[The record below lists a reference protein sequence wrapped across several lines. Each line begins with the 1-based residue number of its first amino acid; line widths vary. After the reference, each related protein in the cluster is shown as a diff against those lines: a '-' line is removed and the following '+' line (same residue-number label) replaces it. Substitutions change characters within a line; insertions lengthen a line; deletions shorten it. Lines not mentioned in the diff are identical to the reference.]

1 MYILFENSYTFH
13 NISLNLPPSKNHFAL
28 RANFSSNYYKC
39 LTFRG
44 EKTLLKSEV
53 GRSEG
58 GKLIPSTIPSL
69 YLPQNIHPW
78 SSQTLISRLG
88 ESIICCVFLLFFL
101 EQVFINKMN
110 GTKCK
115 FSKTFNAQAS
125 LSKVTR
131 RVDGSE

>member
-1 MYILFENSYTFH
+1 MVIGTKPLEDKSFENSKKVLKATTAFV
-13 NISLNLPPSKNHFAL
+13 IV
-28 RANFSSNYYKC
+28 FSIM
-39 LTFRG
+39 
-44 EKTLLKSEV
+44 EV
-53 GRSEG
+53 V
-58 GKLIPSTIPSL
+58 TYFV
-69 YLPQNIHPW
+69 YLHCV
-78 SSQTLISRLG
+78 SMYH
-88 ESIICCVFLLFFL
+88 VFLLFFL